1 MQSHKGDTSGK
12 FRRDRRRSATGPDLY
27 LLGRIYSILGIRPR
41 HTGLPGQAFCT
52 ARWDHWFIPS
62 HLSSFAC
69 LHHFLS
75 LNRKATCPR
84 TSYLPSSSTVLR
96 TVCPFECLLEAS
108 LQYLR
113 NPPSSRRTSRRN
125 PLKPRTARPLLR

>member
-1 MQSHKGDTSGK
+1 MTS
-12 FRRDRRRSATGPDLY
+12 
-27 LLGRIYSILGIRPR
+27 
-41 HTGLPGQAFCT
+41 
-52 ARWDHWFIPS
+52 RWQFIPS

-75 LNRKATCPR
+75 LNRKATCPH

-96 TVCPFECLLEAS
+96 TVCPFECLLKAS

-113 NPPSSRRTSRRN
+113 SPPPSRRMWHRN
-125 PLKPRTARPLLR
+125 PSKSRTVRLSSRLSWFSLPNRPTFSPSTTSVHLPRLRSACQQRTGTPHSLPR